1 MAAGEVAMRRGGGGG
16 GGRCIDDQSAFSTP
30 HVAASVRSGWRGQ
43 REH

>member
-30 HVAASVRSGWRGQ
+30 HVAEPVRSGWRGQ